1 MKKLIGITAS
11 PTSKNQNVINNA
23 YFKAF
28 NSEDTTP
35 IIIPCLY
42 EYKNEIITKKEQE
55 NIQKHIS
62 VFAETCDALVLSG
75 GSDLNPTL
83 LNQKNTDAEG
93 FDHNRDIF
101 EIELVKKFLELKKPI
116 LGICRGFQLLGNMLD
131 LNYFQQDL
139 SKTEEIHSGNQSDIL
154 NRKEPIHKV
163 HLFGAFKEYLEKNGL
178 TEERIAINSWHH
190 QGFTLRP
197 EGKRVHNADIKN
209 FTEGKVKFHEDGEKK
224 ILVKSKPDTKED
236 PINNFEHLNI
246 IMCTNHVIEGFQHKT
261 LPILAFQNH
270 PEEYTESLAIRY
282 FIKNYLNAK

>member
-1 MKKLIGITAS
+1 MTKQLIGITAS

-23 YFKAF
+23 YLKAF
-28 NSEDTTP
+28 STEDTTP
-35 IIIPCLY
+35 IVIPCLY
-42 EYKNEIITKKEQE
+42 EYKNEIITKEEQKT
-55 NIQKHIS
+55 IQDHIS
-62 VFAETCDALVLSG
+62 TIAETCSALILSG
-75 GSDLNPTL
+75 GADLNPTL
-83 LNQKNTDAEG
+83 LNQKNTAAEG

-101 EIELVKKFLELKKPI
+101 EIELVKKFIALNKPI
-116 LGICRGFQLLGNMLD
+116 LGICRGFQLLGNMLN

-139 SKTEEIHSGNQSDIL
+139 SKTEEIHSGNQSEII

-197 EGKRVHNADIKN
+197 DGKRIHNADLKE
-209 FTEGKVKFHEDGEKK
+209 FTEGTIKFHEEGEKK
-224 ILVKSKPDTKED
+224 TLSKSKTDTKED

-261 LPILAFQNH
+261 LPILAFQGH
-270 PEEYTESLAIRY
+270 PEEYTNSLQIQY
-282 FIKNYLNAK
+282 FIQNYLND